1 MTASKASKK
10 TLVAYFSAT
19 GETARLARTLAGV
32 TGADLHEIV
41 PAEPYTAADLDWN
54 DRSSRSSVEMNDPSS
69 RPAIANRVKGM
80 DAYDTVFVGFPIW
93 WYVAPTIVNA
103 FLESY
108 DFAGKTVVPFATSG
122 GSGMGRTE
130 EILRACCSPET
141 RWLPGK
147 RLSSRAS
154 EAEVRR
160 WVEGLGL

>member
-122 GSGMGRTE
+122 GSGLGGTE
-130 EILRACCSPET
+130 SILHACCSPAT
-141 RWLPGK
+141 TWKPGK
-147 RLSSRAS
+147 RLSSHAS
-154 EAEVRR
+154 EAEVGR
-160 WVEGLGL
+160 WVESLGL